1 MEKWKKIG
9 EKLLFP
15 HIFIIVLFTI
25 ISAVALVYVFS
36 NGLEATW
43 FAYVFYFISSYALT
57 ILVAF
62 CCVTIPGKYRIIK
75 QKIIENPLGNRY
87 LTDVA
92 FRTHVSLYISL
103 AINLLYV
110 GMNGYSYR
118 LFRSVWF
125 IILAV
130 YYMILA
136 VMRFLLLEYV
146 RKRGIG
152 KERLGEL
159 KKARFCS
166 YILLTLNFVL
176 TGSVLMIL
184 YHNKGFEYKGILIF
198 AIAAYT
204 FYTTILAIV
213 NLIRYRKYK
222 SPVMTTTKIISLSA
236 ALVSMLSLET
246 AMFSQFGEN
255 MSIEYQRLMIVLT
268 GAAISITVIAMS
280 SYMIVKTSKEITDYS
295 KEYFENF

>member
-9 EKLLFP
+9 KKLLFP
-15 HIFIIVLFTI
+15 NIFIIILFTI
-25 ISAVALVYVFS
+25 ISAVALFYVFS
-36 NGLEATW
+36 NGLEASW
-43 FAYVFYFISSYALT
+43 FAYVFYFISAYALT

-62 CCVTIPGKYRIIK
+62 CCMTIPRKYRIIK
-75 QKIIENPLGNRY
+75 HKMLKNPWGNRY
-87 LTDVA
+87 LTDAA

-103 AINLLYV
+103 MINIFYV
-110 GMNGYSYR
+110 GVNGYSYW

-136 VMRFLLLEYV
+136 IMRFLLLEYA
-146 RKRGIG
+146 RKKGIG

-166 YILLTLNFVL
+166 CILLTLNFVL
-176 TGSVLMIL
+176 SGSVLMIL
-184 YHNKGFEYKGILIF
+184 YHDKGFEYKGILIF
-198 AIAAYT
+198 AMAAYT
-204 FYTTILAIV
+204 FYITILAIV

-222 SPVMTTTKIISLSA
+222 SPVMTTTKIIALSA

-255 MSIEYQRLMIVLT
+255 MSIDNQRLMIILT
-268 GAAISITVIAMS
+268 GAAISITVITMS
-280 SYMIVKTSKEITDYS
+280 SYMIVKTSREIIDYTSKEIL
-295 KEYFENF
+295 